1 MGRCA
6 VPACPGQDGRFNMSV
21 AAHNHALPRPYRV
34 VVADPHAAAREA
46 IGMVLFGDSSF
57 QLTGSAATMEDAIR
71 LIRETDPD
79 VLVVDPWLFGPA
91 GLPGC
96 LAAKQ
101 VSPRLVIVALLPGH
115 ETDYPRA
122 ASAMGADAT
131 VEKQRVGRDLIAT
144 IYGAISRRN

>member
-1 MGRCA
+1 
-6 VPACPGQDGRFNMSV
+6 MSI
-21 AAHNHALPRPYRV
+21 ARAHSVPRPYRV

-46 IGMVLFGDSSF
+46 IGMVLFADSSF
-57 QLTGSAATMEDAIR
+57 ELAGSAATIEEAIR
-71 LIRETDPD
+71 LIRETGPD

-101 VSPRLVIVALLPGH
+101 VNPRLVIVALLPSQ

-131 VEKQRVGRDLIAT
+131 VEKQRVGRDLITAML
-144 IYGAISRRN
+144 AALDQRS

>member
-1 MGRCA
+1 
-6 VPACPGQDGRFNMSV
+6 MSLV
-21 AAHNHALPRPYRV
+21 TQNHAFPRPYRV

-57 QLTGSAATMEDAIR
+57 QLTGSASTMEDAIR
-71 LIRETDPD
+71 LIRETNPD

-101 VSPRLVIVALLPGH
+101 INPKLVIIMLLPGG
-115 ETDYPRA
+115 EADYPQA

-131 VEKQRVGRDLIAT
+131 VEKQRVGRDLIA
-144 IYGAISRRN
+144 AMQSALDLRA

>member
-1 MGRCA
+1 
-6 VPACPGQDGRFNMSV
+6 MSL
-21 AAHNHALPRPYRV
+21 AHHPHQHQTLPRPYRV

-46 IGMVLFGDSSF
+46 IGMVLFGDSGF
-57 QLTGSAATMEDAIR
+57 EVAGSAATIEEAIR

-79 VLVVDPWLFGPA
+79 VFVVDPWLFGAA
-91 GLPGC
+91 GLSGC

-101 VSPRLVIVALLPGH
+101 INPHLIIVVLLPGRQG
-115 ETDYPRA
+115 DYPRA

-144 IYGAISRRN
+144 IQLALHDRI

>member
-1 MGRCA
+1 
-6 VPACPGQDGRFNMSV
+6 MSV
-21 AAHNHALPRPYRV
+21 AARNHSVPRPYRV

-46 IGMVLFGDSSF
+46 IGMVLFADSGF

-71 LIRETDPD
+71 LIRETHPD

-91 GLPGC
+91 GMPGC

-101 VSPRLVIVALLPGH
+101 INPHLVIIMLLPGGQG
-115 ETDYPRA
+115 DYPQA

-131 VEKQRVGRDLIAT
+131 VEKQRVGRDLI
-144 IYGAISRRN
+144 GAMLGALDQRA

>member
-1 MGRCA
+1 VSIAR
-6 VPACPGQDGRFNMSV
+6 PHS
-21 AAHNHALPRPYRV
+21 LPRPYRV

-46 IGMVLFGDSSF
+46 IGMVLFADSSF
-57 QLTGSAATMEDAIR
+57 ELVGSAATIEEAIR
-71 LIRETDPD
+71 MIRETSPD
-79 VLVVDPWLFGPA
+79 VLVVDPWLFGPV

-101 VSPRLVIVALLPGH
+101 VNPRLVIVALLPSH

-131 VEKQRVGRDLIAT
+131 VEKQRVGRDLITAML
-144 IYGAISRRN
+144 AALDQRS

>member
-1 MGRCA
+1 
-6 VPACPGQDGRFNMSV
+6 MSV
-21 AAHNHALPRPYRV
+21 ARAYSLPRPYRV

-46 IGMVLFGDSSF
+46 IGMVLFADSGF
-57 QLTGSAATMEDAIR
+57 ELTGSAATMEDAIR

-101 VSPRLVIVALLPGH
+101 VNPRLVIVALLPGQQ
-115 ETDYPRA
+115 TDYPRA

-144 IYGAISRRN
+144 IHLAISRRN

>member
-1 MGRCA
+1 
-6 VPACPGQDGRFNMSV
+6 MSV
-21 AAHNHALPRPYRV
+21 ARSHSFPRPYRV

-46 IGMVLFGDSSF
+46 IGMVLFADSGF
-57 QLTGSAATMEDAIR
+57 ELAGSAATMEDAIR

-101 VSPRLVIVALLPGH
+101 VNPRLVIVALLPSR

-122 ASAMGADAT
+122 ASAMGADAS

-144 IYGAISRRN
+144 IHLAINHRN

>member
-1 MGRCA
+1 
-6 VPACPGQDGRFNMSV
+6 MSLT
-21 AAHNHALPRPYRV
+21 AHNHALPRPYRV

-46 IGMVLFGDSSF
+46 IGMVLFGDRGF
-57 QLTGSAATMEDAIR
+57 RLTGSAATMEEAIR

-101 VSPRLVIVALLPGH
+101 INPRLVIIMLLPEGSS
-115 ETDYPRA
+115 DYPQA

-131 VEKQRVGRDLIAT
+131 VEKQRVGRDLI
-144 IYGAISRRN
+144 GAMLTALDQRA

>member
-1 MGRCA
+1 M
-6 VPACPGQDGRFNMSV
+6 PALSRPPMSV
-21 AAHNHALPRPYRV
+21 ARRVLPRPYRV

-57 QLTGSAATMEDAIR
+57 ELVGSAATMEEAIR
-71 LIRETDPD
+71 MIREAAPD

-101 VSPRLVIVALLPGH
+101 LHPRLIIIVLLSEPRGD
-115 ETDYPRA
+115 DYPRA
-122 ASAMGADAT
+122 AAAMGADGAI
-131 VEKQRVGRDLIAT
+131 EKQRVGKDLITAMRT
-144 IYGAISRRN
+144 ALGRQLAAGQ

>member
-1 MGRCA
+1 
-6 VPACPGQDGRFNMSV
+6 MSLT
-21 AAHNHALPRPYRV
+21 AHNHALPRPYRV

-46 IGMVLFGDSSF
+46 IGMVLFGDRGFS
-57 QLTGSAATMEDAIR
+57 LAGSAATMEDAIR

-91 GLPGC
+91 GMPGC

-101 VSPRLVIVALLPGH
+101 INPRLVIIMLLP
-115 ETDYPRA
+115 ERSSDYPQA

-131 VEKQRVGRDLIAT
+131 VEKHRVGRDLI
-144 IYGAISRRN
+144 GAMLTALDQRA

>member
-1 MGRCA
+1 
-6 VPACPGQDGRFNMSV
+6 MSV
-21 AAHNHALPRPYRV
+21 ARPHSLPRPYRV

-46 IGMVLFGDSSF
+46 VGMVLFADSGF
-57 QLTGSAATMEDAIR
+57 ELAGSAATMEDAIR

-101 VSPRLVIVALLPGH
+101 INPRLVIVVLLPGGPS
-115 ETDYPRA
+115 DYPKA
-122 ASAMGADAT
+122 ASAVGADAT
-131 VEKQRVGRDLIAT
+131 VEKQRVGRDLITAMLT
-144 IYGAISRRN
+144 ALDQRS